1 MRQED
6 SYHLLVH
13 LPVIG
18 SGWVWSQETQSSS
31 VTLVLCIGGVEIQ
44 IQLLW
49 CGISTCP
56 ALFFFF
62 KQNFDLN
69 CIERESDWFYWFIPL
84 RQLQPEVGQTEEPRI
99 SFESPT
105 CRTGAHIFEPSFV
118 IFPAAFADKWKQ
130 SSTSDTQMGIL
141 IRNVSLANGTL
152 AFCVTQ
158 LPTLSSS
165 FFFFFKFA
173 GLQTFFCWRLYV

>member
-1 MRQED
+1 MELKFKSSCCDVEYPRA
-6 SYHLLVH
+6 LL
-13 LPVIG
+13 
-18 SGWVWSQETQSSS
+18 
-31 VTLVLCIGGVEIQ
+31 C
-44 IQLLW
+44 
-49 CGISTCP
+49 
-56 ALFFFF
+56 FFF

-118 IFPAAFADKWKQ
+118 ISPAAFADKWKQ

-141 IRNVSLANGTL
+141 IRDVSLANGTL

-165 FFFFFKFA
+165 FFFLICWIADFF
-173 GLQTFFCWRLYV
+173 LLEVVRLTDGKTNLDRLSYLPPSN

>member
-1 MRQED
+1 MELKFKSSCCDVEYPRA
-6 SYHLLVH
+6 LL
-13 LPVIG
+13 
-18 SGWVWSQETQSSS
+18 
-31 VTLVLCIGGVEIQ
+31 C
-44 IQLLW
+44 
-49 CGISTCP
+49 
-56 ALFFFF
+56 FFF

-118 IFPAAFADKWKQ
+118 ISPAAFADKWKQ

-141 IRNVSLANGTL
+141 IRDVSLANDTL

-165 FFFFFKFA
+165 FFFFNLLDCRLFFA
-173 GLQTFFCWRLYV
+173 GGCTFNRWENKLRLSYLPPSN